1 MRNTKQVNKLT
12 ETFFSEQAG
21 QIFKTVSML
30 VCTRGTSE
38 NVDHRYAFRNLHLF
52 KQEWQI
58 WKCYCRYIAHQQFLR
73 FMFGE
78 LYLLIFFREV
88 KEGSLI
94 DMLSSSK
101 RPKALQ
107 IRDIVP
113 KL

>member
-1 MRNTKQVNKLT
+1 
-12 ETFFSEQAG
+12 
-21 QIFKTVSML
+21 ML

-38 NVDHRYAFRNLHLF
+38 NVDYRYASRNLHLF

-73 FMFGE
+73 LIFGE
-78 LYLLIFFREV
+78 LYLLICFREV

-94 DMLSSSK
+94 DMLCSSK
-101 RPKALQ
+101 RPNALQ
-107 IRDIVP
+107 LRDIVP

>member
-1 MRNTKQVNKLT
+1 
-12 ETFFSEQAG
+12 
-21 QIFKTVSML
+21 ML

-78 LYLLIFFREV
+78 LHLLIFFQ
-88 KEGSLI
+88 GG
-94 DMLSSSK
+94 K
-101 RPKALQ
+101 RRVSHRYAQLFKKAQCPSATGHCTQTIGIGKYSFL
-107 IRDIVP
+107 
-113 KL
+113 

>member
-1 MRNTKQVNKLT
+1 
-12 ETFFSEQAG
+12 
-21 QIFKTVSML
+21 ML

-73 FMFGE
+73 LMFGE

-88 KEGSLI
+88 KEGPLI
-94 DMLSSSK
+94 ELW
-101 RPKALQ
+101 ALNLAISTLKSRKNYQ
-107 IRDIVP
+107 
-113 KL
+113 L